1 MDSTNFLNYSIAV
14 GFLVLV
20 VFISYAFYNL
30 AKSLKEATAILSKVD
45 SITKDVESLKDV
57 VKSGILYL
65 VSMFSTKRGV
75 KNK

>member
-1 MDSTNFLNYSIAV
+1 MDSTNFLNYSIAG

-45 SITKDVESLKDV
+45 SITKDVESLKDI

-65 VSMFSTKRGV
+65 VSMFSTKMGV

>member
-1 MDSTNFLNYSIAV
+1 MDSTNFLNYSIAG

-30 AKSLKEATAILSKVD
+30 AKSLKEATAIFSKVD

>member
-1 MDSTNFLNYSIAV
+1 MDSTNFLNYSIA
-14 GFLVLV
+14 GGILVLV

-45 SITKDVESLKDV
+45 SIIKDVESLKDV

>member
-1 MDSTNFLNYSIAV
+1 MDSTNFLNYSIAG

-20 VFISYAFYNL
+20 VFISYSFLSL
-30 AKSLKEATAILSKVD
+30 AKTLKEATAILSKVD

-57 VKSGILYL
+57 IKSGILYL
-65 VSMFSTKRGV
+65 VSMFSTKKGV

>member
-1 MDSTNFLNYSIAV
+1 MDSTNFLNYSIAG

-45 SITKDVESLKDV
+45 SITKDVESLA
-57 VKSGILYL
+57 
-65 VSMFSTKRGV
+65 
-75 KNK
+75 